1 MKTTKRKKILALSYL
16 FPNPEKPN
24 HGIFVFNRL
33 NAMSKYADVT
43 VVNPIPW
50 SPVHKYLSKFKHLE
64 NVPFQTKR
72 GNLTIYHPRYLSIP
86 GYLKE
91 LEIVTYKR
99 AVKDVVDALESRFD
113 LVDLHWTFPDLPTGD
128 YLSRKYKVPY
138 RVTLRGMEAFH
149 QRDGGVRQRIV
160 AKYLARVDKVIS
172 LSEEMAE
179 TADKIAKTRSKTA
192 VVRNGVDVETFFYK
206 NQASCRELLG
216 LPQDIK
222 IVLGVGALIYRKG
235 FDVVIKALNLVKSEK
250 GFDNTHF
257 YVLGAEGAEGDF
269 RKQLNKLVSDM
280 GLADRVHFVGA
291 IPNER
296 LVDWYNA
303 ADVFC
308 LSSRGEGSPNVL
320 TEALATGCPAVAT
333 SVGSVPEI
341 MNSESDLGEMVAC
354 EDVQATYSAL
364 IRVLTAQR
372 NREKQSQQFSKYS
385 WDWCAKQVV

>member
-1 MKTTKRKKILALSYL
+1 M
-16 FPNPEKPN
+16 
-24 HGIFVFNRL
+24 
-33 NAMSKYADVT
+33 
-43 VVNPIPW
+43 
-50 SPVHKYLSKFKHLE
+50 
-64 NVPFQTKR
+64 
-72 GNLTIYHPRYLSIP
+72 
-86 GYLKE
+86 
-91 LEIVTYKR
+91 
-99 AVKDVVDALESRFD
+99 
-113 LVDLHWTFPDLPTGD
+113 
-128 YLSRKYKVPY
+128 
-138 RVTLRGMEAFH
+138 
-149 QRDGGVRQRIV
+149 
-160 AKYLARVDKVIS
+160 
-172 LSEEMAE
+172 
-179 TADKIAKTRSKTA
+179 
-192 VVRNGVDVETFFYK
+192 
-206 NQASCRELLG
+206 
-216 LPQDIK
+216 
-222 IVLGVGALIYRKG
+222 
-235 FDVVIKALNLVKSEK
+235 
-250 GFDNTHF
+250 
-257 YVLGAEGAEGDF
+257 GAEGAEGDF